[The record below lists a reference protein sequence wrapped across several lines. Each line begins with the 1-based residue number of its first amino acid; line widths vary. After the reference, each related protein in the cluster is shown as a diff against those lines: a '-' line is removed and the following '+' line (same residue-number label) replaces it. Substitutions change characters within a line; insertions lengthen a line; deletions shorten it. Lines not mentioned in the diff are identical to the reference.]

1 MATPNQLEIR
11 RALAQRAGA
20 YLREGYHCSES
31 VVLAAGPH
39 LVPDWHPTCA
49 RLSTGFAGGV
59 GGSQNE
65 LCGAMAGGVMIIGA
79 LLGRVSLQDDALA
92 QSLTKTFRRRFRESF
107 GETECRWL
115 RENVVLPQ
123 GGLGS
128 CAVLVERTAV
138 LLLDVLVEAG
148 VPVHDG

>member
-1 MATPNQLEIR
+1 MTTSEQLEISW
-11 RALAQRAGA
+11 ALAQRAGA

-31 VVLAAGPH
+31 VVLAVGPH
-39 LVPDWHPTCA
+39 LVRDWSPTCT
-49 RLSTGFAGGV
+49 RISTGFAGGV
-59 GGSQNE
+59 GCSQHE

-79 LLGRVSLQDDALA
+79 LLGRASLQDDAMA
-92 QSLTKTFRRRFRESF
+92 QSLTKTFRRRFKESF

-115 RENVVLPQ
+115 RENAVHSE

-128 CAVLVERTAV
+128 CAVLVERTTM
-138 LLLDVLVEAG
+138 LLLDVLAEAG

>member
-1 MATPNQLEIR
+1 MPTAEQLEIR

-31 VVLAAGPH
+31 VVLAAGPR
-39 LVPDWHPTCA
+39 LVRDWHPTCA

-59 GGSQNE
+59 GGSQHE
-65 LCGAMAGGVMIIGA
+65 LCGAVAGGVMIIGA

-92 QSLTKTFRRRFRESF
+92 QSLTKRFRERFREAF
-107 GETECRWL
+107 GETECSWL
-115 RENVVLPQ
+115 RENVVHLE

-128 CAVLVERTAV
+128 CAVLVERTTM
-138 LLLDVLVEAG
+138 LLLDVLAEAG
-148 VPVHDG
+148 VPVPDT

>member
-1 MATPNQLEIR
+1 MATAEQLEIH

-20 YLREGYHCSES
+20 YLRAGYHCSES
-31 VVLAAGPH
+31 VVLAAGPR
-39 LVPDWHPTCA
+39 LVQDWHPTCA

-59 GGSQNE
+59 GGSQHE

-79 LLGRVSLQDDALA
+79 LLGRVTLQDDALA
-92 QSLTKTFRRRFRESF
+92 QSLTKRFRERFREVF
-107 GETECRWL
+107 GETECHWL
-115 RENVVLPQ
+115 RENVVHSG

-128 CAVLVERTAV
+128 CAVLVEQATM
-138 LLLDVLVEAG
+138 LLLDVLAEAG